1 MSKVQ
6 KSPPYLFQRFKMRA
20 GYCFDLLVEFEPLTT
35 GDEPVSNDAY
45 ETSVLN
51 KIG

>member
-1 MSKVQ
+1 
-6 KSPPYLFQRFKMRA
+6 MRDFYYYA
-20 GYCFDLLVEFEPLTT
+20 ST
-35 GDEPVSNDAY
+35 GRIWTINHSGKPVSNDAY